1 MRKFILWL
9 ILTTFISGL
18 ALEAAQPAWT
28 PVRGRQTAAAK
39 KKKVKKR
46 HHRKKK
52 AKKRKHRR
60 KRKLAMVSPAS
71 GSSRGVI

>member
-9 ILTTFISGL
+9 ILSIFISGL

-28 PVRGRQTAAAK
+28 PVRARRTAAAK
-39 KKKVKKR
+39 KKRIKKR
-46 HHRKKK
+46 HHRRKK

-60 KRKLAMVSPAS
+60 KRKLAVASPAS
-71 GSSRGVI
+71 GSSRGLI